1 MNREDFIKFIPKPE
15 NKDVIIYDMS
25 LQNLIDIDV
34 LQEYNKL
41 YPVFISKKEQYINL
55 KAKLEEYNK
64 IIDKVYLFKRN
75 WAEEDYLQALK
86 NDKKTYS
93 ILYGD
98 IKKIENNISMLQR
111 NLKGINEKIQIQES
125 KENKKIEDKNDALEK
140 DIEKNKE
147 KLLNHK
153 NFLDSYNLS
162 LKEVNDRIEENQ
174 REFDDLCFIE
184 KRLQDEKLV
193 CPCCGSKI
201 KTTNKNSAIFKRT
214 YENIEKNK
222 NKLEKLLEQQNKLEL
237 NIAYYEDEIKKIKS
251 DLNNNIQFKKE
262 NKNVYQKKSLEVL
275 KLEALKD
282 ELLNNIAKYEKELKS
297 NEKTK
302 NAKFIELK
310 SNIEKYELSL
320 NNIKKIRELKEEN
333 KNEMKEFTNLR
344 KELKEML
351 DKLNLYLKFIE
362 IYFKI
367 LQQKAE
373 EYCGKD
379 FKFKFAR
386 IEEYQLIPILE
397 IYYKGLKYEELN
409 SKDAKEIEKYLIEK
423 FSIYL

>member
-25 LQNLIDIDV
+25 LQDLIDIDV

-75 WAEEDYLQALK
+75 WVEEDYLQALK

-125 KENKKIEDKNDALEK
+125 KENKKIEDKNDTLEK

-153 NFLDSYNLS
+153 NFLDSYNLA
-162 LKEVNDRIEENQ
+162 LKEVNDRIQENQ

-184 KRLQDEKLV
+184 KRLQDEQLV

-302 NAKFIELK
+302 SAKFIELK

-333 KNEMKEFTNLR
+333 KSEMKEFTNLR

-409 SKDAKEIEKYLIEK
+409 PKDAKEIEKYLIEK